1 MFDLHCHILPG
12 VDDGASTVAEARD
25 MLRAAKAHGVNIIM
39 CTPHVRWESYNQFIV
54 NEAYSVMK
62 SYAIDLGI
70 DFYLGYEVNWKKLVD
85 IGMEHAPE
93 FTLGDTNLFLL
104 ELNDE
109 AMPTNWQ
116 RFIYTLQ
123 GMDLQVVIA
132 HPERY
137 RDIQK
142 NIQIAYQ
149 LKEMGCYLQLSANF
163 IEGGKFDP
171 RYRTAHTLLKDDL
184 VDYVASDAHCVADYT
199 IFAKALHFCQK

>member
-12 VDDGASTVAEARD
+12 VDDGAHTVAESCE
-25 MLRAAKAHGVNIIM
+25 MLRAAKSKGINTIM
-39 CTPHVRWESYNQFIV
+39 CTPHCRWASFDRRIIQQ
-54 NEAYSVMK
+54 AYTVMK
-62 SYAIDLGI
+62 QYANELRI
-70 DFYLGYEVNWKKLVD
+70 DFQLGYEVNWKKLFD
-85 IGMEHAPE
+85 LGIEQAPQL
-93 FTLGDTNLFLL
+93 TLGDTNLLLL
-104 ELNDE
+104 ELNDD
-109 AMPTNWQ
+109 AMPSNWQ
-116 RFIYTLQ
+116 RIIYKLQ
-123 GMDLQVVIA
+123 GMGLQIIIA

-137 RDIQK
+137 HDIQK